1 MTSDLPQT
9 KARRLI
15 GICSLVR
22 TTIDRDQRFQLRRSK
37 FAQRENMESST
48 TTTTTTPSEIT
59 LEHGLSNVGK
69 SDAPKHFRHKA
80 YRDGKPRPLL
90 RGWLHAFV
98 SCVLVLAILASIVS
112 PVFRTILGATW
123 YEQMSFLAG
132 KLLSYGASAY
142 YHIVDFKSL
151 AWSRWANVMD
161 LVLIAPAMWGICA
174 LCAPANSLGTGTRVS
189 HWMGELYVL
198 IGTSISSP
206 ALLACP
212 CLALFAIDFRSTLMH
227 GLTGRNL
234 HTSPKSAVLLA
245 NAVAVH
251 LQFASKIPGGSEL
264 RNIVLVVYYIWSELC
279 IYSLC
284 VGWELSPFALVYDPR
299 SVPVA
304 ARLWYCTVVFYLASF
319 ACAKVVDDFRMKEC
333 AIFPWHWWPRV
344 RGRWTLH
351 EEFHVL
357 LLVADFC
364 VLSGVIERYRATN

>member
-1 MTSDLPQT
+1 MHSGTVEVGRCSLADGLCKCCAKCCTIYYRYTKEEVVVFIYYTTQRRDSIIYLFDDFFFVFISSMTSDLPQS

-123 YEQMSFLAG
+123 YEQLSFLAG

-151 AWSRWANVMD
+151 AWSHQPCGAY
-161 LVLIAPAMWGICA
+161 A
-174 LCAPANSLGTGTRVS
+174 LCAPPLTPL
-189 HWMGELYVL
+189 E
-198 IGTSISSP
+198 P
-206 ALLACP
+206 AL
-212 CLALFAIDFRSTLMH
+212 
-227 GLTGRNL
+227 
-234 HTSPKSAVLLA
+234 
-245 NAVAVH
+245 
-251 LQFASKIPGGSEL
+251 E
-264 RNIVLVVYYIWSELC
+264 
-279 IYSLC
+279 
-284 VGWELSPFALVYDPR
+284 
-299 SVPVA
+299 
-304 ARLWYCTVVFYLASF
+304 
-319 ACAKVVDDFRMKEC
+319 
-333 AIFPWHWWPRV
+333 
-344 RGRWTLH
+344 
-351 EEFHVL
+351 
-357 LLVADFC
+357 
-364 VLSGVIERYRATN
+364 